1 MGWLIEPW
9 WKIGWLGSEWEAIIF
24 FVKAMNVVG
33 DDVTCEW
40 DEKFTW
46 ALSRTAVG
54 ETEQQLEKGLA
65 GLPGLAQPA
74 GLAVLAG
81 LAGPASLQPRQ
92 KTSPTFVFNWNDI
105 ISMIIS
111 IIIRD

>member
-1 MGWLIEPW
+1 
-9 WKIGWLGSEWEAIIF
+9 
-24 FVKAMNVVG
+24 MNFA
-33 DDVTCEW
+33 
-40 DEKFTW
+40 EK
-46 ALSRTAVG
+46 LNRRAVG

-92 KTSPTFVFNWNDI
+92 KTSPTFVFN
-105 ISMIIS
+105 
-111 IIIRD
+111 